1 VKTQPR
7 LLLLGIEGPR
17 GLTVVRELAQHGV
30 EVHGIAQD
38 RKALGLYS
46 RYLKQGYFRK
56 SSREDVASQVAML
69 ARALTPYHV
78 MAITEDDI
86 TLLNDSRS
94 LFGETRLL
102 IPKMEKMAVV
112 LDKVQTYA
120 IAEPLGIQVPKL
132 FEFHSMNDW
141 DAAVSYLHFPVI
153 LKWRDPNAVAAK
165 LSAAGL
171 TLEKITHCRSS
182 VDLRE
187 ALARYETL
195 GMFPII
201 QEYCSGYGLGQFL
214 FMHQGNAL
222 LTFQHRRVSEWPPGF
237 SSTCEAVPLSEHQA
251 LMEKSIALLRS
262 IGWEG
267 AANIEYRF
275 DPLTSRAA
283 LMEVNGHF
291 WGSLPLAYH
300 CGASFAWLTYSVQG
314 NGQFPH
320 IPKPRDDLRC
330 RFMIPETKRL
340 FRILFQPH
348 LIQEHTIHFSQTR
361 ELASFVADFMRLR
374 TNYYVFSLRD
384 PMPFFMDISNIA
396 RHKTRHLYR
405 WILHKIFAIP

>member
-7 LLLLGIEGPR
+7 VLLLNIDGTL
-17 GLTVVRELAQHGV
+17 GLTMVRELAQHGV
-30 EVHGIAQD
+30 EVHGTASY
-38 RKALGLYS
+38 RKALGQYS
-46 RYLKQGYFRK
+46 RYLKKGYIRTK
-56 SSREDVASQVAML
+56 GSPEDVASQVATL
-69 ARALTPYHV
+69 ARTLTPCHV
-78 MAITEDDI
+78 MAHDEEDI
-86 TLLNDSRS
+86 ALLNDNRS

-120 IAEPLGIQVPKL
+120 IAEPLGIPVPKT

-153 LKWRDPNAVAAK
+153 LKWSDPIAVADK
-165 LSAAGL
+165 LHAAGF
-171 TLEKITHCRSS
+171 TPEKIIHCRSS

-195 GMFPII
+195 GKFPII
-201 QEYCSGYGLGQFL
+201 QEYCSGYGLCQNV
-214 FMHQGNAL
+214 FMYQGNAL
-222 LTFQHRRVSEWPPGF
+222 LTFQHRRVSEWPPGL

-267 AANIEYRF
+267 AAMVEYRF

-283 LMEVNGHF
+283 LMEVNGRL

-314 NGQFPH
+314 NGQLPH

-330 RFMIPETKRL
+330 RHMVPETKRL
-340 FRILFQPH
+340 FQILFQPH
-348 LIQEHTIHFSQTR
+348 LIPKHTNHFNRTQ

-374 TNYYVFSLRD
+374 TRYYVFSLRD
-384 PMPFFMDISNIA
+384 PIPFFMDIGFYLFS
-396 RHKTRHLYR
+396 RFRTMLGR
-405 WILHKIFAIP
+405 